1 MDLWDLLKVA
11 VRQWRVL
18 VPLLVLTVGVAV
30 FAGGGIA
37 PEYSAQGSIV
47 LIGPSETPGE
57 PAQPAPEP
65 GGVETPAVDPSPVN
79 PYLSF
84 NSSLAVTAE
93 VLSLRLPS
101 AQTVVALADAGL
113 ATTFEVNLT
122 PRSPILQVRT
132 TGDDPATVVATL
144 DRLIEIAGAELD
156 LLQTTGGAPETQRA
170 AVDVLSRSTAASADS
185 SGAQRVRLL
194 VLALGVAASVA
205 IAYATEGLLAR
216 RRTRSSHRA
225 RDDRGDQV
233 GDDDWDDR
241 AGHDDWDDQ
250 VGHDDWDDRV
260 GRDDRGGRDDRD
272 RRRAAPTRVGPAAPG
287 PRGEGWNGPQVEDGR
302 GAVPTGRVNGG
313 PPPVRRAPATGA
325 AARASRGT
333 KAPPARVRPDDV
345 PVTRRTTWP
354 TP

>member
-18 VPLLVLTVGVAV
+18 VPLLVLTVGAAV
-30 FAGGGIA
+30 LASGGIA

-65 GGVETPAVDPSPVN
+65 GGVETPAVVPSPVN

-93 VLSLRLPS
+93 VLSLRLTS

-122 PRSPILQVRT
+122 PRSPILQVRA

-144 DRLIEIAGAELD
+144 DRLIEIAGAELE

-170 AVDVLSRSTAASADS
+170 GVDVLSRSTAASADS

-216 RRTRSSHRA
+216 KRLRSSHRA
-225 RDDRGDQV
+225 RDDRDEQV

-241 AGHDDWDDQ
+241 AGHDDWDDR
-250 VGHDDWDDRV
+250 VGH
-260 GRDDRGGRDDRD
+260 DDRGGRDDSGH
-272 RRRAAPTRVGPAAPG
+272 RRAVPTRVGPAAPG
-287 PRGEGWNGPQVEDGR
+287 PRVEGWDGPQVEDGR
-302 GAVPTGRVNGG
+302 GAVPPGRVNGG
-313 PPPVRRAPATGA
+313 PPPVRRAPAAGA

-333 KAPPARVRPDDV
+333 NAPPARVRQDDV

-354 TP
+354 KP